1 MYWRCIQQSPIT
13 NADSELL
20 VGLSLDELQALAE
33 GMLAPPAQSQLQEL
47 LARNAEQQLSANEEA
62 ILDRLL
68 SQIDQPNILKTTA
81 RYTLQ
86 QLNRAP
92 VTV

>member
-1 MYWRCIQQSPIT
+1 MT
-13 NADSELL
+13 DADSDLL

-33 GMLAPPAQSQLQEL
+33 GMLAPTAQSQLEAL
-47 LARNAEQQLSANEEA
+47 LARHTEHQLSAGEEA

-68 SQIDQPNILKTTA
+68 SQIDQLNILKTRA

-86 QLNRAP
+86 QLNRAS